1 MPNKQDITFIEG
13 LKKGEETA
21 YKRLYDRYF
30 IELYVYSK
38 RYVHDMDAAKEVV
51 QDVMINLWTKR
62 EQLNF
67 QDNLKAYLYKS
78 VSNRSINYLKK
89 NKAIINIDEDIE
101 DKLIDEDQHF
111 IENLE
116 DNQLEEIIDQ
126 EINKLPDK
134 CKQAFQLSRFENLKY
149 KEIAEQ
155 MDVSVKTVEAHISNA
170 LNKLSIALKDY
181 LLFLILLMI
190 KLF

>member
-1 MPNKQDITFIEG
+1 MPNKLDITFIES

-21 YKRLYDRYF
+21 YKYLYDKYF

-38 RYVHDMDAAKEVV
+38 RYVQDMDAAKEVV

-89 NKAIINIDEDIE
+89 NKSTINIDEDLE
-101 DKLIDEDQHF
+101 DKLVEEDQHF
-111 IENLE
+111 IEGLE
-116 DNQLEEIIDQ
+116 ENQLEDIIDQ
-126 EINKLPDK
+126 EINKLPEK
-134 CKQAFQLSRFENLKY
+134 CKLAFQLSRFEHLKY

-155 MDVSVKTVEAHISNA
+155 MDVSVKTVEAHVSNA
-170 LNKLSIALKDY
+170 LNKLSKAMKDY
-181 LLFLILLMI
+181 LHIFIVLMI
-190 KLF
+190 KFF